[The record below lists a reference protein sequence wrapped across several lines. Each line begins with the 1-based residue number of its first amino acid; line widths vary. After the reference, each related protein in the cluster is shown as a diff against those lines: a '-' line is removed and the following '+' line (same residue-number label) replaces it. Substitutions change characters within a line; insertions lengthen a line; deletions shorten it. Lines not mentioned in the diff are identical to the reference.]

1 MYSVLIIDDEAD
13 YRQLLGEV
21 LAAHGWR
28 VYHANEGEQG
38 LSLAREHRP
47 TVVICDLLMPRC
59 NGFQVCRAIR
69 QDPAI
74 KDTQIVVS
82 SGRDFESDRQAA
94 LDAGANRYLTKP
106 MDLGHLVDIM
116 AELARKTHS
125 PSFPSAVATPFSAG
139 PARFKFHG
147 VRGSIPAPGP
157 GTVKYGGN
165 TTCVEVRADGQLIIL
180 DAGSGLRVL
189 GNELVEEFPQQP
201 LEMTL
206 LLTHTHWD
214 HIQGIPFFLP
224 VYRPHNR
231 LKILGYEGARHGL
244 FNVLSNQMESP
255 FFPVGLRE
263 LPANIL
269 IEELKSMSFEVG
281 PIRVQACFA
290 NHPGICV
297 GYRLFTSEGSLAF
310 FPDNEPHIGHRRSPH
325 ASCDAEGTAL
335 AFAKGQD
342 QKVVEFLRDVDV
354 IIMDAQYDCQEYQQH
369 IGWGHG
375 CVDDVVALALQAGAK
390 KLYLFH
396 HDPNHD
402 DDKVAAMEEAARQM
416 VTARGGKLEVEA
428 AREGVSDEI
437 GAIARR
443 RSASS

>member
-1 MYSVLIIDDEAD
+1 MYSVLIIDDEPD

-21 LAAHGWR
+21 LAAHGWQ
-28 VYHANEGEQG
+28 VFHADEGEKG
-38 LSLAREHRP
+38 LSMAREHRP

-69 QDPAI
+69 QDPTI

-94 LDAGANRYLTKP
+94 FEAGANQYLTKP
-106 MDLGHLVDIM
+106 MDLGNLVDAL
-116 AELARKTHS
+116 AELARKAQA
-125 PSFPSAVATPFSAG
+125 PSFQSLVASPFASG
-139 PARFKFHG
+139 PPWFRFHG
-147 VRGSIPAPGP
+147 VRGSIPTPGP

-180 DAGSGLRVL
+180 DAGSGLRLL
-189 GNELVEEFPQQP
+189 GNALLQEFPQQP

-269 IEELKSMSFEVG
+269 IEELKSMSFSVG
-281 PIRVQACFA
+281 SVRVQACFA

-297 GYRLFTSEGSLAF
+297 GYRLTTSEGSLAF
-310 FPDNEPHIGHRRSPH
+310 FPDNEPHIGHRRSLH
-325 ASCDAEGTAL
+325 ASCDTEGTAL

-342 QKVVEFLRDVDV
+342 QKVVEFLRDVD
-354 IIMDAQYDCQEYQQH
+354 IMIMDTQYDCQEYQNH

-375 CVDDVVALALQAGAK
+375 CVDDVIALAMQAGAK

-402 DDKVAAMEEAARQM
+402 DDKIAAMEAAARQM
-416 VTARGGKLEVEA
+416 VASRGGKLEVEA
-428 AREGVSDEI
+428 AREG
-437 GAIARR
+437 AQAPIASTARAAG
-443 RSASS
+443 SAA